1 MDTNGPI
8 KTPETPSPAE
18 LILQQKKDA
27 LQGLPQVGG
36 DGGSGIL
43 AQLSSNPFF
52 TAVSEGISSFYFH
65 KKEKEKQNAN
75 LDLRSRDLV

>member
-8 KTPETPSPAE
+8 KPPETPSPTE

-27 LQGLPQVGG
+27 LQGLPQLGG
-36 DGGSGIL
+36 DGGDGIL

-52 TAVSEGISSFYFH
+52 TAVSEEFPSFFVFSQ
-65 KKEKEKQNAN
+65 KQY
-75 LDLRSRDLV
+75 